1 MLTAPARRLA
11 ARCLGGLA
19 GGLARLGVDPNGL
32 TLLGVVLH
40 LPVVALLAAPVP
52 LWPAGLALA
61 AAGLFD
67 ALDGMVARAGGAE
80 SRFGA
85 FLDSVTDRTSE
96 SLLCFGL
103 LLRAELTADWALAR
117 WSIVLVT
124 GSLLVSYT
132 RARAAGIGLDTQAGW
147 FGRLER
153 MVVLV
158 AGLLSGWI
166 VPAAAFTALG
176 AWATA
181 WARLVDVRR
190 QTRAAATSA
199 EERRPAG
206 VEA

>member
-40 LPVVALLAAPVP
+40 LPVVALLAAPGAT
-52 LWPAGLALA
+52 WPAGLALA

-67 ALDGMVARAGGAE
+67 ALDGMVARVSGAE

-96 SLLCFGL
+96 SLLCLGL
-103 LLRAELTADWALAR
+103 LLRAEHTADWSLAR
-117 WSIVLVT
+117 WSIALVT

-158 AGLLSGWI
+158 LGLLTGW
-166 VPAAAFTALG
+166 VQPAVAVTAIG

-181 WARLVDVRR
+181 WSRLVDVRR
-190 QTRAAATSA
+190 QSRAAATA
-199 EERRPAG
+199 EEHRPAG

>member
-1 MLTAPARRLA
+1 MLTGPARRLA

-19 GGLARLGVDPNGL
+19 GGLARLGVGPNGL

-40 LPVVALLAAPVP
+40 LPVVVLLAAPGAA
-52 LWPAGLALA
+52 WPAGVALA

-80 SRFGA
+80 TRFGA

-96 SLLCFGL
+96 SLLCLGL
-103 LLRAELTADWALAR
+103 LLRAEHTADWVLAR
-117 WSIVLVT
+117 WSIVLLA

-158 AGLLSGWI
+158 FGLLSGWI
-166 VPAAAFTALG
+166 VPAVVVTSIG

-190 QTRAAATSA
+190 RSQSAAAA
-199 EERRPAG
+199 ADEPHPAG